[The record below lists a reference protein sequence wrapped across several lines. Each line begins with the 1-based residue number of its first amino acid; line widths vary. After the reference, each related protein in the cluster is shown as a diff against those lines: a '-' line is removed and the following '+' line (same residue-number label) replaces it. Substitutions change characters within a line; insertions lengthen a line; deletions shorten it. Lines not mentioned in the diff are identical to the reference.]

1 MAKILNDVELKRLLG
16 KVIVDGDESSIRP
29 NSYILRLGSHGEF
42 LNTGKEF
49 ELGKDKKGIR
59 IQPGH
64 AVGVTAH
71 ETLDFTRKTVQA
83 IFPDQDL
90 HGILSPTTDLS
101 REGIGAS
108 STQVDAGYFGT
119 LNWTLTNS
127 SSQERRFVHKER
139 LYRLTILR
147 LEEGETPDILYSGDY
162 QERKGYVRS
171 ERTGAPVGMRETE
184 WEDASVSGGPEEM
197 LDNLIKSGY
206 PWQLL
211 GTRLKEI
218 DEQFKTVT
226 QEYSDIDD
234 AIRKMGSEMQ
244 GIREAQGGT
253 PATVREILRDEAS
266 SLQNRWLI
274 GVGSILF
281 TVVGL
286 GLTFLSN
293 DSVLAFLRANGVPI
307 GLTMVGVCAVSL
319 IVLSRQK

>member
-1 MAKILNDVELKRLLG
+1 MAKILDDADLNRLLG
-16 KVIVDGDESSIRP
+16 TVIVDGDESSIRP
-29 NSYILRLGSHGEF
+29 NSYILRLGEHGEF

-64 AVGVTAH
+64 SVGVTAQ
-71 ETLDFTRKTVQA
+71 ETLDFTRDTVQS
-83 IFPDQDL
+83 IFPGEDL

-108 STQVDAGYFGT
+108 STQVDAGYYGT

-127 SSQERRFVHKER
+127 SSHERRFVHQER

-147 LEEGETPDILYSGDY
+147 LEEGETPENLYTGDY
-162 QERKGYVRS
+162 QRREGYVRS

-206 PWQLL
+206 PWQLP
-211 GTRLKEI
+211 GTRLKAI
-218 DEQFKTVT
+218 DQQFKTVT

-234 AIRKMGSEMQ
+234 AIRKLNTAIQ
-244 GIREAQGGT
+244 GIRETQGGT
-253 PATVREILRDEAS
+253 PETVRQLLRDEAGA
-266 SLQNRWLI
+266 LQNRWLI
-274 GVGSILF
+274 GVGSMLLSIA
-281 TVVGL
+281 GL
-286 GLTFLSN
+286 AIALLS
-293 DSVLAFLRANGVPI
+293 SEVVLATIRDNGPLI
-307 GLTMVGVCAVSL
+307 GL
-319 IVLSRQK
+319 VLMIIGPVALVIISRQK

>member
-42 LNTGKEF
+42 LNTGKDF

-162 QERKGYVRS
+162 QQRKGYVRS
-171 ERTGAPVGMRETE
+171 ERTGPPVGMRETE
-184 WEDASVSGGPEEM
+184 WEDASVTGGPEEM

-234 AIRKMGSEMQ
+234 AIRKMSSEME
-244 GIREAQGGT
+244 GIRKAQGGT

-286 GLTFLSN
+286 GLTLLSN
-293 DSVLAFLRANGVPI
+293 ESVLAFARENGVPL
-307 GLTMVGVCAVSL
+307 GLTMVGICAAAL
-319 IVLSRQK
+319 FILSRQK